1 MSENVKGIGR
11 TGYGAEMQQ
20 LALYLFKRSGAVMTN
35 EVASAFAEDL
45 RFEIQG
51 DVGALPWIGQKT
63 GRQAMTDFL
72 RDLRALTDPLSF
84 EVYDILASDT
94 RAVVLGSLRSRITAT
109 GKITASQFALVFTV
123 ADGAIVRFQ
132 MLEDSYDVSRAAR

>member
-1 MSENVKGIGR
+1 M
-11 TGYGAEMQQ
+11 
-20 LALYLFKRSGAVMTN
+20 RSWTN
-35 EVASAFAEDL
+35 EVARAFAEDL

-63 GRQAMTDFL
+63 GRQAMADFL